1 MKTVK
6 QVSTIQE
13 GIIRRFFIALNEL
26 VMSKRISSLESFCNE
41 LGLSSPR
48 YRELRLTYGTT
59 PKPDYQSRYK
69 SIEIEALYNLCNVY
83 SVSAEWLLLGCGKMF
98 NKNEKNYKI

>member
-13 GIIRRFFIALNEL
+13 GINRRFFIALNEL
-26 VMSKRISSLESFCNE
+26 VMSKHISSLESFCNE
-41 LGLSSPR
+41 FGLSSPR
-48 YRELRLTYGTT
+48 YRELRLTYGIT

-69 SIEIEALYNLCNVY
+69 GIEIKALYNLCDVY
-83 SVSAEWLLLGCGKMF
+83 SVSAEWLLLGRGKMF
-98 NKNEKNYKI
+98 NKNEKNRKI